1 MLSSTLKMVPLL
13 NHNFHFLVLKSK
25 KSTHSRTA
33 LLSIGK
39 ERIIAKPG
47 CQMNNERLERIF
59 ELAARLVLP

>member
-1 MLSSTLKMVPLL
+1 MLSSTLKMVHLL

-39 ERIIAKPG
+39 ERIAKPG